1 MDIIDDLLGT
11 DTNNKNN
18 NSNSNNKQYNNNW
31 KEQNKKRNE
40 AYKKMD
46 SMSLKITKD
55 GNCFEQ
61 YLNVLSRFER
71 YSVGN
76 CLLILEKEP
85 NAIQIKSKED
95 WRDKGYD
102 INNGADAITILE
114 PYETKG
120 KKYYNP
126 KEEYDVT
133 QTNAPIPEEK
143 TYTSREI
150 LIAILDE
157 CKAKREVVD
166 ILPNG
171 EKGSQYIEKENKL
184 YMCRGIKQEY
194 LLKTVI
200 QEIARM
206 ETQGIEDGVMKEFK
220 TCCTSYMICKKYGLD
235 TSKFDFT
242 NLPKELVN
250 ISNGK
255 DIRKELED
263 IRKNFIKV
271 DDIIKTYF
279 DKQSKEQEKSNKNQ
293 EQGR

>member
-11 DTNNKNN
+11 EPN
-18 NSNSNNKQYNNNW
+18 NNKQYNNKW

-46 SMSLKITKD
+46 NMALKIIKD
-55 GNCFEQ
+55 GNYFEQ
-61 YLNVLSRFER
+61 YLNILSRFEK

-85 NAIQIKSKED
+85 NAVQIKSKED
-95 WRDKGYD
+95 WQEKGYD
-102 INNGADAITILE
+102 TIEGANAITILE
-114 PYETKG
+114 PYEEKG

-143 TYTSREI
+143 SYTNREI

-157 CKAKREVVD
+157 CKAKRKIVD

-171 EKGSQYIEKENKL
+171 EKGSQYVESENRL
-184 YMCRGIKQEY
+184 YMCRGIKPEY

-200 QEIARM
+200 QEIAKIEM
-206 ETQGIEDGVMKEFK
+206 KGIEDGVMKEFK
-220 TCCTSYMICKKYGLD
+220 TCCISYIICKKYGLD
-235 TSKFDFT
+235 TSKFDFS
-242 NLPKELVN
+242 NLPKDFTD
-250 ISNGK
+250 ISKGK
-255 DIRKELED
+255 DIRKELDD
-263 IRKNFIKV
+263 IRKKFIKV
-271 DDIIKTYF
+271 DNIIKEYF
-279 DKQSKEQEKSNKNQ
+279 DKQSKEVEKAKRNQ